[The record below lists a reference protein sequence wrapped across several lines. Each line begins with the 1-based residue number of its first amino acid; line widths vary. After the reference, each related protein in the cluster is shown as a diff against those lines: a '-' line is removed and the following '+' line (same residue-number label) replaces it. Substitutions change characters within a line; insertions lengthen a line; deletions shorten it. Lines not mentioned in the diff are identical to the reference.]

1 MAREGGDRA
10 PLARCWA
17 SSSAPIPVH
26 FQSKLVDGRR
36 KSLAALEAASSAD
49 QASSLG
55 GYNPSQFALFGT
67 LPRSITSPRGGD
79 HCVAPHQLSPL
90 PQSLPGTLGLSV
102 PSPGGTRSGSA
113 LGRGCS
119 SSPSPARCRDQLV
132 ITPAVPLPHRRR
144 GAYLLH
150 TIALQ
155 PAVP

>member
-67 LPRSITSPRGGD
+67 LPRSITSPWGGITACPPASSAPSLSHCLAPWGCRCPAGGD
-79 HCVAPHQLSPL
+79 QIRLSPG
-90 PQSLPGTLGLSV
+90 QGLFF
-102 PSPGGTRSGSA
+102 
-113 LGRGCS
+113 L
-119 SSPSPARCRDQLV
+119 
-132 ITPAVPLPHRRR
+132 PLPC
-144 GAYLLH
+144 
-150 TIALQ
+150 
-155 PAVP
+155 